1 VEKTGIPTAI
11 QTGGE
16 DRHSNSESVSDRWRR
31 PAFQQR
37 ISLRQVEKTGIPTAN
52 QSQTGGEDRHS
63 NSESVSDRWRR
74 PAFQQRIS
82 LRQVE
87 KTGIPTANQ
96 SQTGGEDR
104 HSNSESV
111 SDRWR
116 RPAFQQ
122 RFRQVEKTG
131 IPTPN
136 QSQTDRQVRQLGQSE
151 QSDISVFRQALK
163 PRGRLARQTR
173 AHLRCCWAAAA
184 AAGQHLRHH
193 GQVAHQRLQTGPL
206 LGEAL
211 ELDAPGGALDQVV
224 RVARRVVLAR
234 HPHGQGVAVHVGAA
248 VPDDEA
254 ADLLAAEQLE
264 GEVAG
269 QVGLIPGCRGQ
280 LRGQRRLQGA
290 IRPFTRKPRGFVG
303 ASKQPRH
310 KKFSPKRQRRRRR
323 LHIGS
328 RGGRSA
334 NGEAV
339 VVHKV
344 PADGRGVHGVPTAAA
359 AGSQSGGTNQDSAA
373 GCHGLVDALLQHDD
387 GVAVGG
393 PEILHRGAGGRRL
406 GGLAAAASVAKGK
419 GVDAAQTD
427 LRLGLAGHEGELLV
441 VRVAVRVG
449 DAAKGVRHQHL
460 RAEGRSVLADA
471 DSVLEAAAHLLP
483 SVVAHLDASQGDPQ
497 LHGPG
502 PAAALHRLEL
512 LVDKLRPL
520 PLVGA
525 LHREGADVG
534 GAADQLVAGVQRQ
547 DPRTSD
553 AAAPV
558 AALQSGHLADL
569 ACEAQLP
576 DSAQVSR
583 CRPWLEQ
590 QNGLA
595 RGRSTPAVGTG
606 PGETVQSA
614 RQLMNL
620 RCFALKDCLESFA
633 VRKNLL
639 QKLELGLDRVVQCR
653 LNPLGT
659 RPGLE
664 LDCLSVQTF
673 RFTFAVKCMHSI
685 LDSVVDVESVIIDST
700 FGNGSFAVLSSD
712 KSSVFSPSA
721 DASLSSSRP
730 TKVSNTFL
738 CSIEKTLEKK
748 NNKPRSIAHCAFIQ
762 QYREGIL
769 PQSLQHRLLGIWS
782 KRLIDKRLT
791 TMIGTVAAAA
801 TGSAAAASR
810 DLSSSS
816 TGNPQLVLNEI
827 EKSTEDRRSY
837 RCLLLANGLRAV
849 AISDPDADKSAATA
863 CVRTGALRDPRSLQ
877 GLAHF
882 CEHMLFL
889 GTARYPDENS
899 FLRFINEHGGVRNAV
914 TSAEFTRYYFD
925 IAPEH
930 LPEALDRLGQF
941 FTEPLFTESATVR
954 EVNAVHSEHAKNI
967 PIDARRLLRLDHH
980 LANPQHDYSKYSTG
994 CLETLLPDASK
1005 AAELRQR
1012 LLQFHSENYSANLTA
1027 VAVLGRESLD
1037 QLQQLIVA
1045 AFSGVANKQLPMPS
1059 WESHPYDGTDCGV
1072 EVQMVPLRDIQ
1083 KLEVVFPMKDYT
1095 EQFSSQP
1102 AHYASHL
1109 LGHESAGSLL
1119 ACLKRRGWANG
1130 LSAGCGG
1137 GAAGFD
1143 FFRVSADLTEAGLAN
1158 RAAVLRAVFQCV
1170 GQLRRAGPQAWV
1182 HRELSDLAAL
1192 AFRYRDREP
1201 SAEATQRLARRLL
1214 TYPMPQLLTADCLV
1228 TEFAPELIAEVL
1240 DQLHPH
1246 RCKVFAVSKA
1256 FEPHCPPDGCVEPI
1270 YGVRHRLQPLP
1281 PDLLAA
1287 CLALYNGDAPADGA
1301 DSLLSD
1307 LRLPDPNPFI
1317 PSQFALIAAPPG
1329 SPPPRVVLEEAG
1341 LRLWHRADAQYCL
1354 PKLCL
1359 TVVMATPDAW
1369 SDAFSAANSQLHC
1382 QLMSDALNPVL
1393 YDAQLAGLSASLAA
1407 CAEGISLSI
1416 QGFGHRLPA
1425 LLEAVLDRLSRPEVE
1440 QLRFDSVIERYRKSL
1455 KNFAL
1460 EQPLQQCLFHQSVL
1474 CCSLV
1479 WTHQQRLDAIEG
1491 ATPAAA
1497 AEFARCQLLPAA
1509 AGGRPRFLLAFACG
1523 NAEVEQV
1530 VAAGGGI
1537 AQTLRRHAAAADG
1550 SQGRPQPPEQQPHR
1564 QRDVLLP
1571 EAGDARRHHLLRCL
1585 AAEHH

>member
-1 VEKTGIPTAI
+1 
-11 QTGGE
+11 Q
-16 DRHSNSESVSDRWRR
+16 
-31 PAFQQR
+31 
-37 ISLRQVEKTGIPTAN
+37 
-52 QSQTGGEDRHS
+52 
-63 NSESVSDRWRR
+63 
-74 PAFQQRIS
+74 
-82 LRQVE
+82 
-87 KTGIPTANQ
+87 
-96 SQTGGEDR
+96 
-104 HSNSESV
+104 
-111 SDRWR
+111 
-116 RPAFQQ
+116 
-122 RFRQVEKTG
+122 
-131 IPTPN
+131 
-136 QSQTDRQVRQLGQSE
+136 
-151 QSDISVFRQALK
+151 
-163 PRGRLARQTR
+163 
-173 AHLRCCWAAAA
+173 
-184 AAGQHLRHH
+184 
-193 GQVAHQRLQTGPL
+193 
-206 LGEAL
+206 
-211 ELDAPGGALDQVV
+211 
-224 RVARRVVLAR
+224 
-234 HPHGQGVAVHVGAA
+234 
-248 VPDDEA
+248 
-254 ADLLAAEQLE
+254 
-264 GEVAG
+264 
-269 QVGLIPGCRGQ
+269 
-280 LRGQRRLQGA
+280 
-290 IRPFTRKPRGFVG
+290 
-303 ASKQPRH
+303 
-310 KKFSPKRQRRRRR
+310 
-323 LHIGS
+323 
-328 RGGRSA
+328 
-334 NGEAV
+334 
-339 VVHKV
+339 
-344 PADGRGVHGVPTAAA
+344 
-359 AGSQSGGTNQDSAA
+359 
-373 GCHGLVDALLQHDD
+373 
-387 GVAVGG
+387 
-393 PEILHRGAGGRRL
+393 
-406 GGLAAAASVAKGK
+406 
-419 GVDAAQTD
+419 
-427 LRLGLAGHEGELLV
+427 
-441 VRVAVRVG
+441 
-449 DAAKGVRHQHL
+449 
-460 RAEGRSVLADA
+460 
-471 DSVLEAAAHLLP
+471 
-483 SVVAHLDASQGDPQ
+483 
-497 LHGPG
+497 
-502 PAAALHRLEL
+502 
-512 LVDKLRPL
+512 
-520 PLVGA
+520 
-525 LHREGADVG
+525 
-534 GAADQLVAGVQRQ
+534 
-547 DPRTSD
+547 
-553 AAAPV
+553 
-558 AALQSGHLADL
+558 
-569 ACEAQLP
+569 
-576 DSAQVSR
+576 
-583 CRPWLEQ
+583 
-590 QNGLA
+590 
-595 RGRSTPAVGTG
+595 
-606 PGETVQSA
+606 
-614 RQLMNL
+614 
-620 RCFALKDCLESFA
+620 
-633 VRKNLL
+633 
-639 QKLELGLDRVVQCR
+639 
-653 LNPLGT
+653 
-659 RPGLE
+659 
-664 LDCLSVQTF
+664 
-673 RFTFAVKCMHSI
+673 
-685 LDSVVDVESVIIDST
+685 
-700 FGNGSFAVLSSD
+700 
-712 KSSVFSPSA
+712 
-721 DASLSSSRP
+721 
-730 TKVSNTFL
+730 
-738 CSIEKTLEKK
+738 
-748 NNKPRSIAHCAFIQ
+748 
-762 QYREGIL
+762 
-769 PQSLQHRLLGIWS
+769 
-782 KRLIDKRLT
+782 RLT

-1585 AAEHH
+1585 AAEHHKSSACVVYFQVEPATTPEGQLRRQALTKLLVQSLKERFFNSLRTQQQLGYLVQLAERPGVAACGLSFCVQSERHPAELESRIDEFVEAAGPLLAAMTPAELRDHAEALRARLLERPKRLSGRSAADWAEIASGAACFDRPDRLAALLLPPGGTSEQSAVEAGPLRHEELLDFYRTWVAKDSLRRRKLAIHVISQKSFGPAVQEDKYEGYPGSVITDVAAFKSGLKLGPLPARF